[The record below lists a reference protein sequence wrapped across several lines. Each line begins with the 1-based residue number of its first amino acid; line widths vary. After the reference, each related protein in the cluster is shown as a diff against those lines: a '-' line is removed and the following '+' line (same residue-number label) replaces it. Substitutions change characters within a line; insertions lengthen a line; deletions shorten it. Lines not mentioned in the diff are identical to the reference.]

1 MSTETFIRNTTRTFR
16 RKFIFERTQDV
27 ALLFNKVRQDLLL
40 EQHRRERERDLLVY
54 HIEISADVPRGRRR
68 RVWHLMD
75 KRNVE
80 RLQPR
85 RRSRRWR
92 LLLLPLALILQRR
105 VKLRGRREVLVA
117 RQAALPRAAT
127 PAHVLLLPSEPP
139 RAVRVGAH
147 GVSDEE
153 KVVNGECELLVAQ
166 SALWQEQAREELGGV
181 PEQRAVLVLQRRV
194 RQRVVQVVV
203 MVMMMMVMVVMVV
216 VHRAGAFFGRRGTP
230 RGRRVRRGAREGVR
244 AVSRGAGPLPDVL
257 PFVLL
262 CVLGRERVSVVE
274 HAFFE
279 VG

>member
-1 MSTETFIRNTTRTFR
+1 MSTETIIRNTTRTFR

-92 LLLLPLALILQRR
+92 LLLLLLPLALILQRR
-105 VKLRGRREVLVA
+105 IKLRGRREVLVA
-117 RQAALPRAAT
+117 RQAALPRAAA
-127 PAHVLLLPSEPP
+127 PAHILLLPSEPP
-139 RAVRVGAH
+139 HAVRIGAH

-153 KVVNGECELLVAQ
+153 EVVNGKRELLVAQ

-203 MVMMMMVMVVMVV
+203 MMVMVV
-216 VHRAGAFFGRRGTP
+216 VHRAGAFFGWRGTP

-244 AVSRGAGPLPDVL
+244 AVPRGAGPLPDVL